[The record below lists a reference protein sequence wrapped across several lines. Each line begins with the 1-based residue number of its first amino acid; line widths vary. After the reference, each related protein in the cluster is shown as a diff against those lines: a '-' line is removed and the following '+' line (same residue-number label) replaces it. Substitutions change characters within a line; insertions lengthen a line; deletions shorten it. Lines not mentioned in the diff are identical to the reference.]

1 MTDHSVTR
9 RGVVSRSACLAT
21 AGLAAALA
29 GCGGDGDGSGAGAGG
44 TGDGG
49 TATTEPTETETDT
62 ETETPT
68 AAPQPS
74 TLRVVEATGAD
85 LNAEGVGT
93 VHITVGPTEAAETVN
108 LQAVTVRFQ
117 GPSASTTLWHE
128 ATSGSTSSV
137 FRTNAVDDESQ
148 SGSFLSEAD
157 DRSRI
162 SFDLGTGGAVDRLR
176 PSDTATV
183 ELRTEGGGSTSIE
196 LVAPSSLGDQ
206 ETVALYNQTG

>member
-1 MTDHSVTR
+1 MTDDSVTR
-9 RGVVSRSACLAT
+9 RDVVSRSACLAT
-21 AGLAAALA
+21 AGLATALA
-29 GCGGDGDGSGAGAGG
+29 GCGGDGNGTSGG

-49 TATTEPTETETDT
+49 TPTTEPTETDTDT

-68 AAPQPS
+68 QTETAQPS

-93 VHITVGPTEAAETVN
+93 VHVTVARTEAANSVN
-108 LQAVTVRFQ
+108 LQTVTVRYQ

-137 FRTNAVDDESQ
+137 FRTNAVGNESE
-148 SGSFLSEAD
+148 SGSFLSDPD

-183 ELRTEGGGSTSIE
+183 ELRTEGGGSITGE
-196 LVAPSSLGDQ
+196 LVVPSSLGDQ
-206 ETVALYNQTG
+206 ESVSLYNQTG